1 MCLFIEKQTICPDHV
16 KLLSTFI
23 RTDSPFQN
31 KHLTPRQC
39 FLHFHLQKKS
49 IRDHLPQCLCRER
62 PRRWTWAKFINR
74 RISTLS
80 SHKEGVIFLS
90 VTVHR
95 LFHHIWFLYALAF
108 IVEKQM
114 LKEKVTKKKCESH
127 FQNISYMCSTK
138 NVTKM
143 TSCTR

>member
-1 MCLFIEKQTICPDHV
+1 MWSFFQHLSGQTHRFKTNIWPQGNVFYISIYRRKVFETTFRNVFAERDHV
-16 KLLSTFI
+16 GGLGQNLSIAESRLSLPT
-23 RTDSPFQN
+23 
-31 KHLTPRQC
+31 
-39 FLHFHLQKKS
+39 KK
-49 IRDHLPQCLCRER
+49 E
-62 PRRWTWAKFINR
+62 WF
-74 RISTLS
+74 
-80 SHKEGVIFLS
+80 FLS